1 MLFKPTSLVSN
12 KQLYRILIINIFC
25 DKWEEP
31 THEFLNMFLPV
42 GSLALKIFGCKLS
55 LQLNNNNKKSCIQET
70 LNLST
75 NEDSRTN
82 IFSAGVNKGADTV
95 TVTVTVKLLLS

>member
-1 MLFKPTSLVSN
+1 
-12 KQLYRILIINIFC
+12 
-25 DKWEEP
+25 
-31 THEFLNMFLPV
+31 MFLPV

-55 LQLNNNNKKSCIQET
+55 LQLNNNNNKKSCIQET